1 MSKKKKGLDLDTQK
15 IVAWCKSNVVLVI
28 LIVVSIGAIVGLPRL
43 GVSWAEQVEDSLRQR
58 AKNFSKL
65 DALTKTSVT
74 PPGSSSASQVT
85 INQALVDEYAAVA
98 SSLRGDAEQVV
109 EQATEMNQKEYAV
122 LFTEDPN
129 DLFPNPSKS
138 KMETL
143 PQQFCQQLELEYSQL
158 LQTSNA
164 GTPISRVD
172 LASYLED
179 ARVAFMET
187 NLSKPQDAGLTSEQ
201 RSSLEKHLSKLRMKR
216 LRTNAEDISLYL
228 REGVLDIPLFDHK
241 AKSPPVEELFG
252 WQWRYWVVADTIGA
266 IASINAGQSVLTSPI
281 KRVVSI
287 EVMGIPALEDDVFD
301 EDSGESQPP
310 PSGFGTPPD
319 SGGNSGGGLMGGR
332 GGSGGGGL
340 MGGRGGSGG
349 GGLMGGRGG
358 SGGGGNSGGS
368 GRPPKSGSSS
378 SNSFTGR
385 TSGDLIDLVKIRLRC
400 VVDTE
405 RIPTILDGF
414 ARHNFFTVIDLDL
427 WPANKFLALVQG
439 FDYGPASVSELTVV
453 FETVWLRSW
462 TTEYMPDTVK
472 NILGIQVDEE

>member
-1 MSKKKKGLDLDTQK
+1 M
-15 IVAWCKSNVVLVI
+15 
-28 LIVVSIGAIVGLPRL
+28 P
-43 GVSWAEQVEDSLRQR
+43 DSP
-58 AKNFSKL
+58 A
-65 DALTKTSVT
+65 
-74 PPGSSSASQVT
+74 
-85 INQALVDEYAAVA
+85 
-98 SSLRGDAEQVV
+98 
-109 EQATEMNQKEYAV
+109 
-122 LFTEDPN
+122 
-129 DLFPNPSKS
+129 
-138 KMETL
+138 
-143 PQQFCQQLELEYSQL
+143 
-158 LQTSNA
+158 
-164 GTPISRVD
+164 
-172 LASYLED
+172 
-179 ARVAFMET
+179 
-187 NLSKPQDAGLTSEQ
+187 EQ

-228 REGVLDIPLFDHK
+228 REGVLDIPLFDNK

-301 EDSGESQPP
+301 ADSGEPQPT
-310 PSGFGTPPD
+310 PSGFGTPTD

-349 GGLMGGRGG
+349 DGLMGGR
-358 SGGGGNSGGS
+358 GGS
-368 GRPPKSGSSS
+368 GRPPKSGSLP

-400 VVDTE
+400 VVDTV
-405 RIPTILDGF
+405 RIPAILDGF
-414 ARHNFFTVIDLDL
+414 ARYNFFTIIDLDL
-427 WPANKFLALVQG
+427 WPADKFLALFQG

-462 TTEYMPDTVK
+462 TTEYMPNTVK
-472 NILGIQVDEE
+472 NILGIQVDEK